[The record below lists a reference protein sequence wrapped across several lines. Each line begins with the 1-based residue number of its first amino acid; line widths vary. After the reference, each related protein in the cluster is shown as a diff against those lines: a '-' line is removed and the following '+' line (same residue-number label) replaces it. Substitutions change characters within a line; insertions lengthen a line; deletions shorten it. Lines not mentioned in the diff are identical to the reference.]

1 MDVMK
6 LFNLSLVII
15 LSMASINANAGKIY
29 RFIDKDGTSTMSKIL
44 PPYAAQQGYD
54 ILDDTSLRLIER
66 VYTQKDLIKI
76 QAEKK
81 RVEQAEEKER
91 SKIEANR
98 IKKAEQRARD
108 RNLLARYPTE
118 QVFIKSRDADLNYQQ
133 SEIDDLKT
141 ALSKNKHRLVELQT
155 IAAEAEIN
163 GETIRAS
170 IEKNLTLTENAI
182 TKIKQTITES
192 IDDKAAAT
200 KSYEKDLTRLRQ
212 LLNRKN

>member
-1 MDVMK
+1 MK